1 MGDWA
6 KSMKSSSVKIKASG
20 HGVGLSAFDEITGK
34 TQFSSK
40 SGCDEDIGDL
50 LKGARTKLGFFCD
63 GVFFRMFFG

>member
-40 SGCDEDIGDL
+40 SGCDENKGDL
-50 LKGARTKLGFFCD
+50 LKGSLNKARFFL
-63 GVFFRMFFG
+63 